1 MSCTFWKSSIPWDP
15 KDQRGA
21 NWPIDCLLP
30 VVLVDLLLLLLRELE
45 SRVLG
50 QLLLQVMEFLVG
62 LEIEILHLDWVLE
75 LVVVHI
81 AGLELMQILMDL
93 RGLPSCEALP
103 GYQILVS
110 PDLDLSSGG
119 KRWTG

>member
-1 MSCTFWKSSIPWDP
+1 MFSIPLDP
-15 KDQRGA
+15 KDQKGA
-21 NWPIDCLLP
+21 NWSIDCL
-30 VVLVDLLLLLLRELE
+30 VLVAPVDLLLLLLLRELE